1 MTKAQHP
8 HYSTKMDDL
17 FNLLEAKL
25 RQLLDLNRVLREENQ
40 RLRQQM
46 AVVNDQNK
54 QLKDRVAQ
62 ASVRLE
68 NLLTQFPEGE

>member
-1 MTKAQHP
+1 M
-8 HYSTKMDDL
+8 KMDDL

-25 RQLLDLNRVLREENQ
+25 CQLLDLNRVLREDNQ

-68 NLLTQFPEGE
+68 NLLAQFPEGE

>member
-1 MTKAQHP
+1 M
-8 HYSTKMDDL
+8 KMDDL

-25 RQLLDLNRVLREENQ
+25 CQLLDLNRVLREDNQ

-68 NLLTQFPEGE
+68 NLLTQFPEDE

>member
-1 MTKAQHP
+1 M
-8 HYSTKMDDL
+8 KMDDL

-25 RQLLDLNRVLREENQ
+25 CQLLDLNRVLREDNQ

>member
-1 MTKAQHP
+1 
-8 HYSTKMDDL
+8 MDDL

-25 RQLLDLNRVLREENQ
+25 RQLLDFNRVLREENQ

-46 AVVNDQNK
+46 AVANDQNK

>member
-8 HYSTKMDDL
+8 HYSMKMDDL

-25 RQLLDLNRVLREENQ
+25 CQLLDLNRVLREDNQ

-68 NLLTQFPEGE
+68 NLLAQFPEGE

>member
-1 MTKAQHP
+1 M
-8 HYSTKMDDL
+8 KMDDL

-25 RQLLDLNRVLREENQ
+25 CQLLDLNRVLREDNQ

-68 NLLTQFPEGE
+68 TLLAQFPEGE